1 MARNATS
8 GGSGTSGRGS
18 GTGPGAAKG
27 AAATSAEASGSR
39 TSTGPGTS
47 TSTGTGTGTRSG
59 PVATVPERLLAEAT
73 RLFAERG
80 YDRTSVQEIVEAAGV
95 TKGALYHYFGSKD
108 DLLHEI
114 YGRVLRLQTERLDA
128 IAARPIPVTRRIAE
142 AAADVVVTSIQNLD
156 DTKIFFRS
164 MHQLSPE
171 KQKAVRAERRRYHE
185 TFRSLVEE
193 GQRDGQVRAE
203 LRPDLVVDFFFG
215 SVHHLGTWYH
225 ADGPLSAEQVAT
237 EFSDLLLHSVRQP

>member
-1 MARNATS
+1 MARSATS
-8 GGSGTSGRGS
+8 GSGAGP
-18 GTGPGAAKG
+18 GTGPGAGQSGGSAAGQG
-27 AAATSAEASGSR
+27 AA
-39 TSTGPGTS
+39 
-47 TSTGTGTGTRSG
+47 
-59 PVATVPERLLAEAT
+59 VPERLLAEAT

-128 IAARPIPVTRRIAE
+128 IAARPTDVRERLAD
-142 AAADVVVTSIQNLD
+142 AAADVVVTSIENLD

-185 TFRSLVEE
+185 TFRSLIEE
-193 GQRDGQVRAE
+193 GQRDGHFRDG
-203 LRPDLVVDFFFG
+203 LRPDLVVDYFFG

-237 EFSDLLLHSVRQP
+237 EFSDLLLHSVLRP

>member
-8 GGSGTSGRGS
+8 GSG
-18 GTGPGAAKG
+18 GTG
-27 AAATSAEASGSR
+27 R
-39 TSTGPGTS
+39 
-47 TSTGTGTGTRSG
+47 GTGTGAPPAG
-59 PVATVPERLLAEAT
+59 AVPERLLAEAT

-114 YGRVLRLQTERLDA
+114 YARVLRLQTERLDT
-128 IAARPIPVTRRIAE
+128 IAARSTPVPERLAE

-164 MHQLSPE
+164 MHQLSPG

-185 TFRSLVEE
+185 TFRALIEE
-193 GQRDGQVRAE
+193 GRRDGFFRAD

-215 SVHHLGTWYH
+215 SVHHLGTWYR
-225 ADGPLSAEQVAT
+225 ADGPLSADQVAA
-237 EFSDLLLHSVRQP
+237 EFSDLLLHSVRRP

>member
-1 MARNATS
+1 MARST
-8 GGSGTSGRGS
+8 
-18 GTGPGAAKG
+18 TGDDG
-27 AAATSAEASGSR
+27 
-39 TSTGPGTS
+39 
-47 TSTGTGTGTRSG
+47 GTGTAAGTASG
-59 PVATVPERLLAEAT
+59 GPGGDSGNAAGGGPAVSVPERLLAEAT
-73 RLFAERG
+73 RLFAGRG

-114 YGRVLRLQTERLDA
+114 YARVLRLQTERLDA
-128 IAARPIPVTRRIAE
+128 IAAREGDVRERLAE
-142 AAADVVVTSIQNLD
+142 AAADVVVTSIENLD

-185 TFRSLVEE
+185 RFRSLVEE
-193 GQRDGQVRAE
+193 GQRDGHFRPGLRA
-203 LRPDLVVDFFFG
+203 DLVVDFFFG

>member
-1 MARNATS
+1 MARSATS
-8 GGSGTSGRGS
+8 GSGAGP
-18 GTGPGAAKG
+18 GTGPGAGQSGGSAAGQG
-27 AAATSAEASGSR
+27 AA
-39 TSTGPGTS
+39 
-47 TSTGTGTGTRSG
+47 
-59 PVATVPERLLAEAT
+59 VPERLLAEAT

-128 IAARPIPVTRRIAE
+128 IAARPTDVRERLAD

-185 TFRSLVEE
+185 TFRSLIEE
-193 GQRDGQVRAE
+193 GQRDGHFRDG
-203 LRPDLVVDFFFG
+203 LRPDLVVDYFFG

-237 EFSDLLLHSVRQP
+237 EFSDLLLHSVLRP

>member
-1 MARNATS
+1 MPRTTD
-8 GGSGTSGRGS
+8 GDGT
-18 GTGPGAAKG
+18 
-27 AAATSAEASGSR
+27 
-39 TSTGPGTS
+39 
-47 TSTGTGTGTRSG
+47 
-59 PVATVPERLLAEAT
+59 PVPQRLLAAAT
-73 RLFAERG
+73 RLFAEQG

-114 YGRVLRLQTERLDA
+114 YARVLRLQTERLDT
-128 IAARPIPVTRRIAE
+128 IAARSTPVPERLAE

-164 MHQLSPE
+164 MHQLSPG

-185 TFRSLVEE
+185 TFRALIEE
-193 GQRDGQVRAE
+193 GRRDGFFRAD

-215 SVHHLGTWYH
+215 SVHHLGTWYR
-225 ADGPLSAEQVAT
+225 ADGPLSADQVAA
-237 EFSDLLLHSVRQP
+237 EFSDLLLHSVRRP